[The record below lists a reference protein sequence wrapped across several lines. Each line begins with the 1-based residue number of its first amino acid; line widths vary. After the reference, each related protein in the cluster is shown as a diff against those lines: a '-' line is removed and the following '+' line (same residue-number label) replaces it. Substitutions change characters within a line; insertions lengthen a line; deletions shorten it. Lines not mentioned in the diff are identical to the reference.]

1 MVKPVEVTARVGTR
15 SSGFEPQPLLPASF
29 RRPRSGR
36 RRPEEKLRPGAGCSE
51 LISGVL
57 LAANEAS
64 TLEGAFKQC
73 LQRVC
78 AYTGWPLGHALVAD
92 PGARQLVSMGLWHP
106 DDRQP
111 FASFC
116 EITEAAVFP
125 PGCGLPGEVLISR
138 KPAWVVDMSDHPT
151 SPRARE
157 VEDLRTRT
165 ESLRPI
171 RVRASF
177 AFPIL
182 VGREVAAALEFFS
195 TDAAEVDEA
204 LLEVMAE
211 IGTQIGLVVE
221 RCRAK
226 TILTESKRLLANA
239 EQIARLGSWE
249 WNVRS
254 GSATWSDELYRIFG
268 LEPHELA
275 ASYEALVERCHPEDR
290 APLQMAV
297 EESLRSGMP
306 FELQLRV
313 ARADGEERVVDARG
327 EIARDVAGSR
337 VVCGTA
343 HDVTERKGV
352 ETALARHASDLERS
366 NAELERFASVASHD
380 LQEPLR
386 MVANYVGLL
395 ARRYQGRLDEDADDF
410 IGYAVEGATRM
421 QMLID
426 ALLEYAHVGGGE
438 DFSVI
443 RCEDTLLNA
452 LANLRGAIDHR
463 AALVT
468 HDKLPSV
475 LGDASQLTQLFQNLI
490 GNAIKFSEGE
500 PSRVHVGVTRQGREW
515 LFSVSDN
522 GIGIDREDV
531 GRIFEIFAR
540 LHPREK
546 YEGSGIGLC
555 ICKKVVE
562 LHGGR
567 IWAEPNAPSGSVFF
581 FTLPT
586 MS

>member
-1 MVKPVEVTARVGTR
+1 MRQEARR
-15 SSGFEPQPLLPASF
+15 
-29 RRPRSGR
+29 
-36 RRPEEKLRPGAGCSE
+36 SE
-51 LISGVL
+51 LLSGVV

-64 TLEGAFKQC
+64 TLEEAFQQC

-78 AYTGWPLGHALVAD
+78 AHTGWPLGHALVAD
-92 PGARQLVSMGLWHP
+92 PCARQLVSMRLWYP
-106 DDRQP
+106 EDRQA
-111 FASFC
+111 FATFRG
-116 EITEAAVFP
+116 ITEAAVFP

-138 KPAWVVDMSDHPT
+138 KPAWVVDMSDQPS

-165 ESLRPI
+165 DPLLPI
-171 RVRASF
+171 GVRASF
-177 AFPIL
+177 ALPIL
-182 VGREVAAALEFFS
+182 VSREVAAALEFFS
-195 TDAAEVDEA
+195 TDAAEADEP
-204 LLEVMAE
+204 LLKVMAE
-211 IGTQIGLVVE
+211 IGTQLGWVVE

-249 WNVRS
+249 WNVRT
-254 GSATWSDELYRIFG
+254 GAMTWSDELYRIFG

-275 ASYEALVERCHPEDR
+275 ASYDALVERCHPEDR

-297 EESLRSGMP
+297 EQSLRSGVP

-327 EIARDVAGSR
+327 EIARDVTGSG
-337 VVCGTA
+337 VVSGTA
-343 HDVTERKGV
+343 HDVTERTRV

-386 MVANYVGLL
+386 TVANYVGLL
-395 ARRYQGRLDEDADDF
+395 GRRYQGRLDEDADDF

-426 ALLEYAHVGGGE
+426 ALLEYAHVGRQGE
-438 DFSVI
+438 EFSVV
-443 RCEDTLLNA
+443 RCDDALKGA

-475 LGDASQLTQLFQNLI
+475 LGDASQLSQLFQNLI
-490 GNAIKFSEGE
+490 GNAIKFSDGE
-500 PSRVHVGVTRQGREW
+500 PPRVHVGATRQEREW

-522 GIGIDREDV
+522 GIGIDLEDAEQ
-531 GRIFEIFAR
+531 IFEIFAR
-540 LHPREK
+540 LHPRTK
-546 YEGSGIGLC
+546 YEGGGIGLS

-567 IWAEPNAPSGSVFF
+567 IWAEPNAPNGSVFF
-581 FTLPT
+581 FTLPA